1 MSYKLKGTIKLIED
15 EQEFDSG
22 FVKREFVVTTDDDK
36 YPQDIKFELIKD
48 KTSILD
54 HYRVGQAVEVDF
66 NLKGNEWNDKYF
78 VNLQVWKIIA
88 QGGSGT
94 QQPPPQAAPA
104 AQPAQSPVSSTEDLD
119 DLPF

>member
-1 MSYKLKGTIKLIED
+1 MSYKLKGVIKIIED
-15 EQEFDSG
+15 EQEFSGG
-22 FVKREFVVTTDDDK
+22 FVKREFVVTTEGE
-36 YPQDIKFELIKD
+36 YPNDIKFELIKD

-66 NLKGNEWNDKYF
+66 NIKGNEWNDKYY
-78 VNLQVWKIIA
+78 VNLQCWKLIA

-94 QQPPPQAAPA
+94 QATQTPA
-104 AQPAQSPVSSTEDLD
+104 ATKPTATPSDEELD